1 MVGAL
6 SSSKGWRQRVVKS
19 PSPSSRSSLLTVP
32 EHSAPLLCILIAS
45 TLKLNSHIKR
55 SVIPENFLLLTFV
68 TKSFILYV
76 AGVNA
81 QLWRKIICL
90 NSFPD
95 SIHKKCLP
103 KEFSRDI
110 WNGWLKKSA
119 KSNYNRDIRQK
130 KKNKMKTPLLTASL
144 SEFTFN
150 SNNLFLSYLLW

>member
-6 SSSKGWRQRVVKS
+6 SSSKGWPQRVVKS
-19 PSPSSRSSLLTVP
+19 PSPSSRSSLPIVP
-32 EHSAPLLCILIAS
+32 EHPAPLLCILIAS
-45 TLKLNSHIKR
+45 ALKLNSHIKR
-55 SVIPENFLLLTFV
+55 SAIPENFLLLTFI

-81 QLWRKIICL
+81 QLWCKIICFSW

-110 WNGWLKKSA
+110 WDGWLKKA
-119 KSNYNRDIRQK
+119 PKAIIIDRYVKKRKIRWKHLYWQ
-130 KKNKMKTPLLTASL
+130 
-144 SEFTFN
+144 
-150 SNNLFLSYLLW
+150 LLWVSLHSIRITCF